1 MSYILD
7 ALQKSE
13 AERRRGEVPDINRP
27 LQMAQGSKRKRGLG
41 VVWVAVALLINA
53 LVLGVIFWPEA
64 GSLLPSSTDA
74 EVRPPVEPPSESR
87 RSAPSD
93 QTVTSTASQPTSVS
107 PAPASPP
114 QTQETEPD
122 PVPAPQASPGSQTGN
137 EPAVETETSGDQP
150 SGDKPTL
157 IVPSASSKGDGS
169 GWQPSASVPS
179 LNEMPL
185 SFQRDIP
192 DLRFSSHVYASD
204 PDARRV
210 MINGHY
216 LRPGDRFSGVRVEG
230 ITENGVVLFADG
242 ERFRVGV
249 VRDWSSPQ

>member
-64 GSLLPSSTDA
+64 GSLLPSSTGA
-74 EVRPPVEPPSESR
+74 EVRPPVAPSSESR
-87 RSAPSD
+87 PSPPPSD
-93 QTVTSTASQPTSVS
+93 QAVTSTANQQTAVS
-107 PAPASPP
+107 SAPASPP
-114 QTQETEPD
+114 QTQENEPD
-122 PVPAPQASPGSQTGN
+122 PVPSPRASSGSQAVS
-137 EPAVETETSGDQP
+137 EPAATETSGDQP

-157 IVPSASSKGDGS
+157 IVPSASSNGGGS

-185 SFQRDIP
+185 SFQRGIP